1 LTTRYSSNSTDGD
14 RAFTFSGIRLSET
27 ARSWLTHLALVLDLP
42 WLFIIVDRSHVGDT
56 RVRWHGNGFRA
67 IFSRM
72 PWADFLR
79 IFACTAS

>member
-1 LTTRYSSNSTDGD
+1 
-14 RAFTFSGIRLSET
+14 
-27 ARSWLTHLALVLDLP
+27 LTHLALVLDLP